1 LQQIPVDTLKLDQT
15 FTMRLGQHPASTAI
29 VEAVLHLGSAL
40 GLFTVAEGVETADQL
55 TQLRDLG
62 CEAAQGFYIG
72 RPMTVADLESTL
84 R

>member
-1 LQQIPVDTLKLDQT
+1 
-15 FTMRLGQHPASTAI
+15 
-29 VEAVLHLGSAL
+29 
-40 GLFTVAEGVETADQL
+40 VETADQL

-72 RPMTVADLESTL
+72 RPMTAAGLESRL

>member
-1 LQQIPVDTLKLDQT
+1 VDILKLDQT

-29 VEAVLHLGSAL
+29 VEAVLRLGSAL
-40 GLFTVAEGVETADQL
+40 ELGTVAEGVETADQL

-62 CEAAQGFYIG
+62 CEAAQGFYIA
-72 RPMTVADLESTL
+72 RPMTAGDLETAL